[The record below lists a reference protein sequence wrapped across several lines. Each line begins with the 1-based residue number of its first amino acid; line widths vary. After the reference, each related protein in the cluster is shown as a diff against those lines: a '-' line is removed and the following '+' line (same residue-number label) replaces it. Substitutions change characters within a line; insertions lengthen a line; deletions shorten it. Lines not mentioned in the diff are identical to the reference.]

1 LNVLGATGSIG
12 ERQLF
17 ATTGVYFGWRMARE
31 VAFGL
36 EAFEAYAI
44 DVRDVRDGAR
54 ASVVVS
60 PNVRLALP
68 WVEPAVSV
76 FTNIGTPLEAAS
88 RRIWGFR
95 LAFTLVYDPNTMLG
109 VRAR

>member
-1 LNVLGATGSIG
+1 LRL
-12 ERQLF
+12 
-17 ATTGVYFGWRMARE
+17 ARE
-31 VAFGL
+31 VAVGL

-44 DVRDVRDGAR
+44 DVPDVRDGAR
-54 ASVVVS
+54 ASVVIS

-68 WVEPAVSV
+68 WVEPAVSM

-95 LAFTLVYDPNTMLG
+95 LAFTLVYDPNALLG
-109 VRAR
+109 MRAR